1 MPPAATPGIRMSSE
15 RSKSVHVVLASDSAT
30 SAGLAVAGYSAI
42 KRTSRPLTLW
52 VIQEGLDAETLAAM
66 RAFWSGAAEI
76 HFLTMMPVPW
86 WWETEIMPLLTWAR
100 IQLGELLPHD
110 VSRCIWL
117 DTDILVGRDLAELWD
132 IPLGGNSIAMAIND
146 KMPPEV
152 VAYVRSIGIDPNRWH
167 NAGVQLI
174 DVEAWRHSSAM
185 TELMRCKRSLPP
197 VLWFHDQDL
206 LNKYFA
212 GRILTLD
219 PCWNRRDVAY
229 SPEGQLL
236 HFAGS
241 PKPWEMPSDSGY
253 SSLRAWRELYALWG
267 RPPGA
272 KHKSKIKLKSA
283 SVVRRFLSLAPWLLR
298 EPRSPAQSVVRV
310 EAQR

>member
-1 MPPAATPGIRMSSE
+1 MKE
-15 RSKSVHVVLASDSAT
+15 DKSQPIHIMLASNSAT

-42 KRTSRPLTLW
+42 KRTSRPVELW
-52 VIQEGLDAETLAAM
+52 VIQEGLDAETLDAL
-66 RAFWSGAAEI
+66 RSFWTGAAGV
-76 HFLTMMPVPW
+76 HFLKMMPVPW

-100 IQLGELLPHD
+100 IQLGELLPD
-110 VSRCIWL
+110 RVGRCIWI
-117 DTDILVGRDLAELWD
+117 DTDILVGRDLAELWEM
-132 IPLGGNSIAMAIND
+132 PLEGNSIAMAIND

-152 VAYVRSIGIDPNRWH
+152 VTYVSSIGIDPTQWH

-174 DVEAWRHSSAM
+174 DVDGWRRGSS
-185 TELMRCKRSLPP
+185 LDGLLKCKRSLPS

-219 PCWNRRDVAY
+219 PSWNRRDVAY

-241 PKPWEMPSDSGY
+241 PKPWEMAGDSGFE
-253 SSLRAWRELYALWG
+253 SLRKWREVYTLWG
-267 RPPGA
+267 RPAGQ
-272 KHKSKIKLKSA
+272 KHINKIRLKSA
-283 SVVRRFLSLAPWLLR
+283 SAVRRLLSIAPWLLR
-298 EPRSPAQSVVRV
+298 EPRASSENVARV
-310 EAQR
+310 EA

>member
-1 MPPAATPGIRMSSE
+1 MKEKKRQ
-15 RSKSVHVVLASDSAT
+15 SVHIVFASDSAT

-42 KRTSRPLTLW
+42 KRTSRPVELW
-52 VIQEGLDAETLAAM
+52 VIQQGLDADTIEALQ
-66 RAFWSGAAEI
+66 AFWSSAAEV

-100 IQLGELLPHD
+100 IQLGELLPPR
-110 VSRCIWL
+110 VARCIWL
-117 DTDILVGRDLAELWD
+117 DTDILVGRDLVELWD
-132 IPLGGNSIAMAIND
+132 MPLQGNSIAMAIND

-152 VAYVRSIGIDPNRWH
+152 VAYVRSIGIDPTRWH

-174 DVEAWRHSSAM
+174 DVDAWRRGSAM
-185 TELMRCKRSLPP
+185 VELMRCKRSLPP

-219 PCWNRRDVAY
+219 PSWNRRDVAY
-229 SPEGQLL
+229 LPEGQLL

-241 PKPWEMPSDSGY
+241 PKPWEMEHDFGFE
-253 SSLRAWRELYALWG
+253 SLRAWREVYAQWG
-267 RPPGA
+267 RPPGQ
-272 KHKSKIKLKSA
+272 KRKSKVKLKSA
-283 SVVRRFLSLAPWLLR
+283 SAVRRLLSIAPWLVR
-298 EPRSPAQSVVRV
+298 EPRDSGRNVGRL
-310 EAQR
+310 EA

>member
-1 MPPAATPGIRMSSE
+1 MKEDNRP
-15 RSKSVHVVLASDSAT
+15 SVHIVFASDSAT
-30 SAGLAVAGYSAI
+30 SAGLAVAGFSAI
-42 KRTSRPLTLW
+42 KRTSRPVELW
-52 VIQEGLDAETLAAM
+52 VIQEGLAPKTIEALRT
-66 RAFWSGAAEI
+66 FWSGAAGI

-100 IQLGELLPHD
+100 IQLGELLPAR
-110 VSRCIWL
+110 VGRCIWL

-132 IPLGGNSIAMAIND
+132 MPLQGNSIAMAIND

-152 VAYVRSIGIDPNRWH
+152 VAYVRSIGIDPNQWH

-174 DVEAWRHSSAM
+174 DVDAWRRGSAM

-219 PCWNRRDVAY
+219 PSWNRRDVAY

-241 PKPWEMPSDSGY
+241 PKPWEMTGDSGY
-253 SSLRAWRELYALWG
+253 ESLRAWREVFALWG
-267 RPPGA
+267 RPPGP
-272 KHKSKIKLKSA
+272 KRKSKLRLKSA
-283 SVVRRFLSLAPWLLR
+283 SAVRHLLSIAPWLVR
-298 EPRSPAQSVVRV
+298 EPRAPAEGIARV
-310 EAQR
+310 EA